1 MNASCASGF
10 RREHACRSLC
20 FQHPL
25 AKEGRGAILPPFS
38 SADSGRPGLFCP
50 PPFRAGAISPALP
63 STPQKGNSNLL
74 LDSAKKCWRRV
85 GARESEGKGGFK
97 NPPSS
102 RLPPPVSDWH
112 PEAFLPRRLSA
123 GARAQGSLTLK
134 TIALPAP
141 RANQGRPSPLKS
153 SSGEKNPAA

>member
-1 MNASCASGF
+1 MPVGACASNTHSP
-10 RREHACRSLC
+10 RRGEEQS
-20 FQHPL
+20 FPL
-25 AKEGRGAILPPFS
+25 FPRRTLDGRAFSAPPL
-38 SADSGRPGLFCP
+38 SGR
-50 PPFRAGAISPALP
+50 GAISPALP